1 MRAFLALPV
10 LVAVLAFAGCGS
22 SSSDKGSSSSGSS
35 SPATPSGGVTAGAV
49 KIKDFA
55 FDPDPVTA
63 KVGQKITWTNE
74 DSVAHN
80 VIADDGTFKSATMN
94 QGDTY
99 SFTPKKAG
107 TFSYVCTFHAQ
118 MKATLTVTG

>member
-35 SPATPSGGVTAGAV
+35 SPAAAGAV